1 MVLTLPASGLSP
13 LTSFGKKEEK
23 TRFSKREKP
32 PTSRTETSAHIL
44 FLVAKREPSLAGS
57 VWYEG
62 KHTSRRYINT
72 RMLTALQH
80 RPNVPYTEIR
90 LEPKHTFFAPCN
102 ARRSDPFRQKPLPS
116 LSPTVSYSPGISGFV
131 SQTSYGRSSDFL
143 TETASSQASF
153 ALR

>member
-1 MVLTLPASGLSP
+1 MVLSRPASGLSP
-13 LTSFGKKEEK
+13 LIFFGKKKEK

-72 RMLTALQH
+72 RMLIALRH
-80 RPNVPYTEIR
+80 HPMYPTW
-90 LEPKHTFFAPCN
+90 
-102 ARRSDPFRQKPLPS
+102 RSD
-116 LSPTVSYSPGISGFV
+116 
-131 SQTSYGRSSDFL
+131 
-143 TETASSQASF
+143 
-153 ALR
+153 

>member
-1 MVLTLPASGLSP
+1 MVLTHPASGLSP
-13 LTSFGKKEEK
+13 QTSFEKKKEK
-23 TRFSKREKP
+23 TRFPKREKP

-62 KHTSRRYINT
+62 KHTSQRRINT
-72 RMLTALQH
+72 PPH
-80 RPNVPYTEIR
+80 VPYTEIR

-102 ARRSDPFRQKPLPS
+102 ARRSDPFWQKPLPS

-143 TETASSQASF
+143 SETASSQALF

>member
-13 LTSFGKKEEK
+13 LTSFGKKKEK

-62 KHTSRRYINT
+62 KHTSQRRINT

-90 LEPKHTFFAPCN
+90 LEPKHTFFCTLQCSKERSILAKAP
-102 ARRSDPFRQKPLPS
+102 PFFITHRLLFPRNKR
-116 LSPTVSYSPGISGFV
+116 VC
-131 SQTSYGRSSDFL
+131 L
-143 TETASSQASF
+143 TNELWQVF
-153 ALR
+153 